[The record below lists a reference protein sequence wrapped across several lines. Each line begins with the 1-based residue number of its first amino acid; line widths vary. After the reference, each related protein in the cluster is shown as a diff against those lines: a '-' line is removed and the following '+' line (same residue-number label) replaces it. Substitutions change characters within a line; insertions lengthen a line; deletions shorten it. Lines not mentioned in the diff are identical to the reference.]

1 MTCPYCDGS
10 GVVQIVL
17 TVHMDTG
24 TVDPEPYASPCHHCP
39 AGAAW
44 TEAFEEVMPD
54 EASRLPG

>member
-54 EASRLPG
+54 EAS